1 MQQQI
6 QTYYQTFFPDKQN
19 LQVSE
24 PERIAGGWETEIF
37 SFDID
42 YTLTAEP
49 IHESIIMR
57 MFPNNNAQEKSA
69 KEFDAM
75 RQIYDVGYPVPQVY
89 HLELENSPWG
99 KPFILMERIEGEIL
113 WPQLDD
119 SNEEKQQALMTQFC
133 GLLVQLHQLDW
144 QPFSDTTRDYLTN
157 GYQFIDAILDEGAAQ
172 ISQLGLLGFLPLI
185 GWLQE
190 RREVMICESPSLIHF
205 DFHPAN
211 IMLRSDGTAVVLD
224 WSGFNIS
231 DARLD
236 LAWTLVLMNAYGGT
250 DSRNNTLQAYQRLLG
265 SSVKQINY
273 FEVFA
278 CVRRL
283 FSIVGSIQGG
293 AEKMGMDASA
303 VTLMKEQMF
312 AHRRVYELLIEE
324 TGIHVPE
331 VEGMFT
337 MFS

>member
-6 QTYYQTFFPDKQN
+6 QTYYQTIFPDKQN

-49 IHESIIMR
+49 IHESISMR
-57 MFPNNNAQEKSA
+57 MFPNHNAQEKSA

-119 SNEEKQQALMTQFC
+119 SDEEKQQALMTQFC
-133 GLLVQLHQLDW
+133 DLLVQLHQLDW
-144 QPFSDTTRDYLTN
+144 QPFADTTRDYLTN

-172 ISQLGLLGFLPLI
+172 ISHLGLPGFLPFI

-190 RREVMICESPSLIHF
+190 RREAMICESPSLIQ
-205 DFHPAN
+205 N
-211 IMLRSDGTAVVLD
+211 
-224 WSGFNIS
+224 
-231 DARLD
+231 
-236 LAWTLVLMNAYGGT
+236 
-250 DSRNNTLQAYQRLLG
+250 
-265 SSVKQINY
+265 
-273 FEVFA
+273 
-278 CVRRL
+278 
-283 FSIVGSIQGG
+283 SIY
-293 AEKMGMDASA
+293 K
-303 VTLMKEQMF
+303 
-312 AHRRVYELLIEE
+312 LIP
-324 TGIHVPE
+324 IC
-331 VEGMFT
+331 
-337 MFS
+337 